1 MALAAE
7 LAPGGSAWT
16 LATDLVIISILLAG
30 IALGIG
36 RALGSRKL
44 WAWGAEELGQAI
56 FNAAILG
63 ALVGMT
69 AMASAF
75 VSFTVPDGTIFNCAS
90 SAAIANATPHAAMNA
105 SLCTLEAAAADAQNV
120 SSALMS
126 HSYKFAYLSGLTL
139 SANVLTATPFKALEW
154 PAHAYADWTATLSNL
169 QSSLETQRQF
179 LAMTAMQGFNLFLPA
194 GLLLRMFFP
203 TRKLGAAIMGAA
215 IAFFLVYPML
225 YAALVAGGPL
235 AGTEKAVMDTWTDN
249 EKAVMQ
255 NLPLIDWDKPGDMMN
270 VTTGVDGKDLAARAL
285 NLYAPMAAFLGVL
298 NLYAIAYPLIAL
310 VISLVTAGALAG
322 ALGVEM
328 RLDLFEMV

>member
-16 LATDLVIISILLAG
+16 LAIDLVVISILFAG

-63 ALVGMT
+63 ALVGLT
-69 AMASAF
+69 VTSSVF
-75 VSFTVPDGTIFNCAS
+75 VSSTVPAGTILNCNTTANIS
-90 SAAIANATPHAAMNA
+90 SAATHSAMNA
-105 SLCTLEAAAADAQNV
+105 SLCTLEQAAGGAQNV
-120 SSALMS
+120 SMALMS

-139 SANVLTATPFKALEW
+139 SANVLTSTPFKALEW
-154 PAHAYADWTATLSNL
+154 PARTYADWAASLANTQALL
-169 QSSLETQRQF
+169 QTQREF

-235 AGTEKAVMDTWTDN
+235 AAAQGAVMDAWTQN

-255 NLPLIDWDKPGDMMN
+255 TLPIIDWDKPGDMMN
-270 VTTGVDGKDLAARAL
+270 ATMGVDGKDLAARSL
-285 NLYAPMAAFLGVL
+285 NLYAPVAAFLGVL
-298 NLYAIAYPLIAL
+298 NLYAIVYPLISL
-310 VISLVTAGALAG
+310 VISIVTAGALAG